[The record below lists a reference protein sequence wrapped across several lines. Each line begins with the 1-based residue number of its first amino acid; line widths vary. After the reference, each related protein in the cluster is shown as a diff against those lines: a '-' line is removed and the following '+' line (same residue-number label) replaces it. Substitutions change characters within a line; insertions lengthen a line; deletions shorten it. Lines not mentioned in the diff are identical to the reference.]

1 MYNPPVRQHFQQPPT
16 QQPPQPQQPPQMIKS
31 LYQSQPINE
40 PPPPYY
46 PSPPTYQDST
56 SKPKPLPQIPLGPPG
71 TSNINGNGYHP
82 TMVGGGGGGG
92 AVASIGANT
101 SSASLQ
107 AQIVTKEVKL
117 CNNNKD
123 REMYDNLA
131 ELYSIIK
138 VTEHLEKAYIRD
150 SVLPKDYTTACSK
163 LIAQFKSSQ
172 TLVKDLTPNVS
183 NFMREYNLDCKA
195 AYDRLVN
202 KGYPSTLEHS
212 VNTDSN
218 DSMTAKNVAE
228 TVQHFI
234 TTMDSVR
241 LKFVAV
247 DNIHPLLSD
256 LLESLNRN
264 TWLSN
269 FDGKEKIMNWMT
281 TLNKMK
287 ASEELDEDQTRQ
299 LLFDLDSSYNAFY
312 KAIKH

>member
-1 MYNPPVRQHFQQPPT
+1 MKPY
-16 QQPPQPQQPPQMIKS
+16 PQQQQQQQQSPQ
-31 LYQSQPINE
+31 QQNFNE

-46 PSPPTYQDST
+46 HNPPGYADNKQV
-56 SKPKPLPQIPLGPPG
+56 KPLPPTPMGPPG
-71 TSNINGNGYHP
+71 QHSNGVPNMNGLPSGL
-82 TMVGGGGGGG
+82 
-92 AVASIGANT
+92 AF
-101 SSASLQ
+101 SL
-107 AQIVTKEVKL
+107 KEVKL
-117 CNNNKD
+117 CNNTKD
-123 REMYDNLA
+123 RETYDNLA

-172 TLVKDLTPNVS
+172 TLVKDSVPNVTT
-183 NFMREYNLDCKA
+183 FMRDYNLDCKA

-202 KGYPSTLEHS
+202 KGYPSTLEHN
-212 VNTDSN
+212 VTTDSN
-218 DSMTAKNVAE
+218 DSMMAKNVAE

-269 FDGKEKIMNWMT
+269 FEGKEKIMNWMA

-312 KAIKH
+312 KAIKS

>member
-1 MYNPPVRQHFQQPPT
+1 
-16 QQPPQPQQPPQMIKS
+16 
-31 LYQSQPINE
+31 
-40 PPPPYY
+40 
-46 PSPPTYQDST
+46 
-56 SKPKPLPQIPLGPPG
+56 
-71 TSNINGNGYHP
+71 
-82 TMVGGGGGGG
+82 
-92 AVASIGANT
+92 
-101 SSASLQ
+101 
-107 AQIVTKEVKL
+107 
-117 CNNNKD
+117 
-123 REMYDNLA
+123 MYDNLA

-172 TLVKDLTPNVS
+172 TLVKDSVPNI
-183 NFMREYNLDCKA
+183 NTFMRDYNLDCKA
-195 AYDRLVN
+195 AFDRLVN

-212 VNTDSN
+212 VHTDST
-218 DSMTAKNVAE
+218 DSTMAKNVAE
-228 TVQHFI
+228 TVQLFI

-269 FDGKEKIMNWMT
+269 FDGKEKIMFWMT

-287 ASEELDEDQTRQ
+287 ASEELDDDQTRQ

-312 KAIKH
+312 KAIKS